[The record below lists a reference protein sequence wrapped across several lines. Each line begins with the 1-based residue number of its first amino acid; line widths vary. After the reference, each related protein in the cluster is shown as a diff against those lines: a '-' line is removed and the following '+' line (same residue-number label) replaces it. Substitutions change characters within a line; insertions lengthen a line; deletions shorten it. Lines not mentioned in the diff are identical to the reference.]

1 MICMLSKVLARGA
14 AVALLLFMVSSSSVL
29 LLLASVNA
37 QQAPLFS
44 ATLIVSSGNP
54 VRRAYAKEITDDMV
68 SLGIDAKLVIL
79 DFDQI
84 VDRLFFTKAKQGS
97 LYRNGGYDM
106 GFLGWGFTSPV
117 PDFRSNLDG
126 RYMAPGGSNYALY
139 DNPEVNA
146 LFDELSSTSDVQA
159 QVRLMNRIQEIVF
172 HDKPYNYVYEP
183 ISVVPRDPKWAA
195 WGGKDVF
202 NLITFPDVQQWSGG
216 NELIF
221 AEAGQVFPGGS
232 LNPAQTASSNSF
244 YALYIYGAIV
254 FSGAGLQDVDGR
266 SLSYYPALAADIA
279 TSPDGVDWT
288 IKIRQ
293 GALFQSGVEI
303 TADDFVW
310 TRWALLDPKTGS
322 VGLGSDIQVLGNT
335 VDFTFLDGTKKTVDN
350 RARSSEP
357 VRKGWWKAVDKYT
370 IQFHLPE
377 PSALIGKTYAAFA
390 PLPKHILEKYP
401 SGKWDSIPFS
411 TASQPV
417 TYTWD
422 KAKYGGSGSYTA
434 LGPVGAGPYYLES
447 FDRTRNEAT
456 LKKFAQFWNATGLES
471 IGRFSVETYKVIWIG
486 SKDVAITA
494 LGNGQVGVLDT
505 NYQLANDVPTLQQ
518 MGMNIVSAPQLGW
531 QEQSFNMRHPV
542 LGTGI
547 ETPLGKSDP
556 SQAAEAARHVR
567 TAISHL
573 IPRDQIVRDLMAGL
587 AYPMASFIGPGWGT
601 FYDPDIRPDSYDIN
615 AAADELRA
623 AGYSPWITATATS
636 STATSSIS
644 STSVYSSTVSSPATS
659 TSLEITTS
667 TVVRTSETPQP
678 PLSEQNMLLVAVVLV
693 VAIAAILAY
702 RRFSR
707 KRA

>member
-1 MICMLSKVLARGA
+1 MLSKVLVRGTV
-14 AVALLLFMVSSSSVL
+14 VALLLFVVSSGSVFV
-29 LLLASVNA
+29 LLASVNA
-37 QQAPLFS
+37 QQASLFS
-44 ATLIVSSGNP
+44 VTLITSSGNS
-54 VRRAYAKEITDDMV
+54 VRREYAKEITDNMV

-84 VDRLFFTKAKQGS
+84 YDRLFFTNAKQGS
-97 LYRNGGYDM
+97 LYGNGGYDM
-106 GFLGWGFTSPV
+106 GFLGWGYSTPL

-126 RYMAPGGSNYALY
+126 RYMAPAGNNYALY
-139 DNPEVNA
+139 DNSEVNS
-146 LFDELSSTSDVQA
+146 LFDELSSTADAKA

-195 WGGKDVF
+195 WGGKNVF
-202 NLITFPDVQQWSGG
+202 SPITFPDVQQWSGG
-216 NELIF
+216 NELVF

-266 SLSYYPALAADIA
+266 DLSYYPALATDI
-279 TSPDGVDWT
+279 TTNSDGMDWT

-310 TRWALLDPKTGS
+310 TRWALLDPKTGA
-322 VGLGSDIQVLGNT
+322 VGLNSDIQTLGNI
-335 VDFTFLDGTKKTVDN
+335 VDFTFLDGTKRTVDN
-350 RARSSEP
+350 RAKSSDA
-357 VRKGWWKAVDKYT
+357 VRRGWWKAADRYT
-370 IQFHLPE
+370 IQFHLPA
-377 PSALIGKTYAAFA
+377 SYSFTDKVYAAFA
-390 PLPKHILEKYP
+390 PLPRHILEKYP
-401 SGKWDSIPFS
+401 SAQWDSIPFS
-411 TASQPV
+411 TATQPV

-456 LKKFAQFWNATGLES
+456 LKKFTQFWNATGLES
-471 IGRFSVETYKVIWIG
+471 IGRFSVETYKVAWIS
-486 SKDVAITA
+486 SKDAAITA
-494 LGNGQVGVLDT
+494 LGNGQVSVLDT

-518 MGMNIVSAPQLGW
+518 MGMNIVSAPELGW

-542 LGTGI
+542 LGTGV
-547 ETPLGKSDP
+547 ETPLGKSNP

-573 IPRDQIVRDLMAGL
+573 IPRDHIVGDLLAGL
-587 AYPMASFIGPGWGT
+587 AYPLASAIGPGWGA
-601 FYDPDIRPDSYDIN
+601 FYDPDLRPDSYDIN

-636 STATSSIS
+636 STTTSSIS
-644 STSVYSSTVSSPATS
+644 STSVYSSTVSSPATP
-659 TSLEITTS
+659 TSLEMTTS
-667 TVVRTSETPQP
+667 TAVRTSENPQP
-678 PLSEQNMLLVAVVLV
+678 PLSEQNMLLVIAVVLV

-702 RRFSR
+702 RKFSR
-707 KRA
+707 TRA